1 MLVEETMAVEQ
12 DGIVESMVD
21 LEMLDMMM
29 VQGAD
34 RREAMAIRIAIRKAI
49 RPPFL
54 DNPTQIID
62 NPGKIMY
69 NPIQIMYNLENFPI
83 IHNPNQIIHNLTWI
97 MYHLIWIIHNLGDE
111 RFSEY
116 T

>member
-1 MLVEETMAVEQ
+1 MAVEQ

-34 RREAMAIRIAIRKAI
+34 RRETMAITIAIRKAL
-49 RPPFL
+49 RPAFL

-62 NPGKIMY
+62 NLGKIMY

-83 IHNPNQIIHNLTWI
+83 IHNPNQIIHNLSWI